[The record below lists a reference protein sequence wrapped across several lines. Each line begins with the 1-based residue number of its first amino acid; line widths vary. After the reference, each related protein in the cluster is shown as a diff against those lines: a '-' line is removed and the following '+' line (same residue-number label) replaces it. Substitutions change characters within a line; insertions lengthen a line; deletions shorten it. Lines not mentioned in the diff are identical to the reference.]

1 MEHRHFLRANT
12 VVMSQNL
19 SLVPCNHAVKQRR
32 KNGDYSRPFT
42 HISSRVKARRSSMM
56 ELQWYIQVVWRRR
69 RHISLRWYC
78 IYLCGHT
85 RRLHLS
91 HHEMYQAPQRP
102 QAQEKL
108 QKLHTKQHPPDG
120 CRSVLQSSRPPNQV
134 ADSPELADLIWSH
147 SPQRTSERSDTVRIQ

>member
-1 MEHRHFLRANT
+1 
-12 VVMSQNL
+12 
-19 SLVPCNHAVKQRR
+19 
-32 KNGDYSRPFT
+32 
-42 HISSRVKARRSSMM
+42 
-56 ELQWYIQVVWRRR
+56 
-69 RHISLRWYC
+69 
-78 IYLCGHT
+78 
-85 RRLHLS
+85 
-91 HHEMYQAPQRP
+91 MYQAPQRP